1 MFATAIAGLGF
12 GLSLLVS
19 IGPQNA
25 YILRQGSVGRHITTV
40 VMICLVSDVVLIAAG
55 TAGAGALVQNHRSLL
70 TVIRLAGAAFIL
82 SYAALA
88 SRRAWNVQQQLSA
101 GNSGAGDREQA
112 NHPSL
117 RAVVSTCLAF
127 TWLNPWVYI
136 DTMVLLG
143 TVANTH
149 IGKQWW
155 FAGGAMSAS
164 VIWFL
169 GLGFAS
175 RSLGPLLRRPRAGQ
189 VMDGLVA
196 VLMVITAVRLLLA

>member
-25 YILRQGSVGRHITTV
+25 YILRQGSVGRHIATIV
-40 VMICLVSDVVLIAAG
+40 VICLVSDVVLIAAG
-55 TAGAGALVQNHRSLL
+55 TAGAGALVQSHRSLL

-88 SRRAWNVQQQLSA
+88 SRRAWKAQQQLRSSD
-101 GNSGAGDREQA
+101 GGSGDRA
-112 NHPSL
+112 AADHASL

-149 IGKQWW
+149 IGQQWW
-155 FAGGAMSAS
+155 FAGGAMTAS

-169 GLGFAS
+169 GLGLAS

-189 VMDGLVA
+189 LMDALVA
-196 VLMVITAVRLLLA
+196 VLMIITAIRLLLA